1 MKKWKIALV
10 NFNLRPGG
18 TERYFSELANYLEI
32 NGYEVTIILL
42 KKDDI
47 FFRINTGVQILE
59 PEVKYG
65 SSTYLKFLYFIKIV
79 FFLRK
84 SIADLRP
91 SVIIN
96 AAFPS
101 FFLFSTLGM
110 KVPVVTA
117 IRCDPRK
124 VKLIEGVKIPDKLRQ
139 VLYKRNSAIIAQT
152 SFAAKILGNQF
163 NNLKTITIPNILNTG
178 LLTEQIRENI
188 IVSAGRLNKNKGF
201 DYLIRS
207 FHKVNP
213 ENWKLIIL
221 GEGPEKQNL
230 IDLIEFFHMEDKV
243 FLPGYKVNVHE
254 YFGKSKIFAFTSL
267 SEGFPNVLLEAMAT
281 PLACISFDIDSGPRD
296 LITNGRNGFL
306 VETKDID
313 DFAAKLKLL
322 VNNHDLREEFMAEA
336 VHVRETYDINKTGIL
351 YIDLINSLIR

>member
-1 MKKWKIALV
+1 MKKCKIALV
-10 NFNLRPGG
+10 NFTLRPGG

-42 KKDDI
+42 KKDEI
-47 FFRINTGVQILE
+47 FFRINNGIQILE
-59 PEVKYG
+59 PEIKYG
-65 SSTYLKFLYFIKIV
+65 SSIYLKFLYFIRIV

-84 SIADLRP
+84 SIANQRP
-91 SVIIN
+91 SIIIN

-101 FFLFSTLGM
+101 FFLLSTFGL

-124 VKLIEGVKIPDKLRQ
+124 VKLIEGIKIPDKLRQ
-139 VLYKRNSAIIAQT
+139 FLYKRNSAIIAQT
-152 SFAAKILGNQF
+152 TFAAKTLENQF
-163 NNLKTITIPNILNTG
+163 HNIRVVIIPNILNTG
-178 LLTEQIRENI
+178 LLTEQIRENN

-201 DYLIRS
+201 DYLIKS

-230 IDLIEFFHMEDKV
+230 IDLIEFFHMEDKI
-243 FLPGYKVNVHE
+243 FLTGYKDNILE

-296 LITNGRNGFL
+296 LISNGRNGFL

-322 VNNHDLREEFMAEA
+322 VNSNDLREEFMAEA
-336 VHVRETYDINKTGIL
+336 VHVRESYDINKTGIL
-351 YIDLINSLIR
+351 YIDLINSLIS